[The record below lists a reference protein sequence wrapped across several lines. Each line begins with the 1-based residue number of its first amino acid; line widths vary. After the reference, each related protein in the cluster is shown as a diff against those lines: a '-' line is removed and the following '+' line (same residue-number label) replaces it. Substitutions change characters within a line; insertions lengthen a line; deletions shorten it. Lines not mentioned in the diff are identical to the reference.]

1 MDKRNDW
8 GELVRTARNRLGLTQ
23 EQFAARLGVTFASV
37 NRWEN
42 GRVTPSRLAL
52 RQIENLVRSMAAEGQ
67 DLAQDYFDQDESK
80 RDGRI

>member
-23 EQFAARLGVTFASV
+23 EQIAARLGVTFASV